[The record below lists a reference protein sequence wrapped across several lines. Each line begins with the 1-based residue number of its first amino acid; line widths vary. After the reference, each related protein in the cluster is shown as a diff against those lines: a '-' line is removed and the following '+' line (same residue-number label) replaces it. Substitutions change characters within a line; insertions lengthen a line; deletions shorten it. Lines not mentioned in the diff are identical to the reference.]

1 LVTVE
6 LLNKRRIP
14 VGPKEKVDYDEEL
27 DKQYLRE
34 LREEEQDD
42 DTPELDLDDP
52 ANYDFGDSNE
62 DA

>member
-1 LVTVE
+1 M
-6 LLNKRRIP
+6 
-14 VGPKEKVDYDEEL
+14 GPKEKVDYDEEL